1 MYINCIQ
8 FKLKLP
14 FDEYCRTVLV
24 PEEADEVLGEF
35 ELDDDSDA
43 EELPSGAEAAAED
56 TASDEEEPA
65 PPARTDERRAFEAP
79 AGYEVLDKPVTF
91 LAGAEALKNLFVIML
106 WAGHSVEYAR
116 NAHILTRG

>member
-65 PPARTDERRAFEAP
+65 PPARTDERRTFEAP

-106 WAGHSVEYAR
+106 WAEMSVSWSVR
-116 NAHILTRG
+116 WSKWL